1 MKKLF
6 FALGLLFSL
15 SALSQDDNR
24 IKFEYDSAGNQ
35 TRRYVC
41 LCGAKIANDTII
53 KTKETLVDK
62 DMIQDS
68 EYEQLSYYP
77 NPVLEELYIK
87 WSDKTNNPIVEMQ
100 LYSMSGQLLQ
110 TKKNIKQGDLT
121 SIAFHNYATG
131 IYNLILIRLNGERKS
146 LKIVKE

>member
-1 MKKLF
+1 MRK
-6 FALGLLFSL
+6 LLFIATFFICFL
-15 SALSQDDNR
+15 SYGQQR

-41 LCGAKIANDTII
+41 LCGAKSANDSII
-53 KTKETLVDK
+53 KTKETLVEK
-62 DMIQDS
+62 DMIQDV

-110 TKKNIKQGDLT
+110 TKKGIKQGELT
-121 SIAFHNYATG
+121 SVSFHNYATG
-131 IYNLILIRLNGERKS
+131 IYNLILIRLNGERKT

>member
-1 MKKLF
+1 MKKMF
-6 FALGLLFSL
+6 FALSLLFSL
-15 SALSQDDNR
+15 SALSQNDNR

-35 TRRYVC
+35 TRRFIC
-41 LCGAKIANDTII
+41 LCEAKIANDSIFKNI
-53 KTKETLVDK
+53 ETLVEK
-62 DMIQDS
+62 DMIQDV
-68 EYEQLSYYP
+68 EYEQLSFYP

-110 TKKNIKQGDLT
+110 TKKGIKQGELT
-121 SIAFHNYATG
+121 SVSFHNYATG
-131 IYNLILIRLNGERKS
+131 IYNLILIRLNGERKT